1 MARVLRASS
10 SLVLYKSLDL
20 SFDCPFLSCLVSGQ
34 DADVLLRNFPVRRDQ
49 VCDRKTNVH
58 VLSDD
63 AIVADQ
69 HGILDT
75 EFRHMLFDISGGA
88 GLNGN
93 ADNLDAGTAI

>member
-20 SFDCPFLSCLVSGQ
+20 SFDVHFLSCLLIGQ

-75 EFRHMLFDISGGA
+75 EFRHMLFDISSGA
-88 GLNGN
+88 GLHVN
-93 ADNLDAGTAI
+93 AATLDVGSV